1 MSQQVII
8 TSVTANT
15 PVNIYYCDSY
25 SASCVY
31 VATVSTFPFEFNV
44 PDPYDTVDFVVKIV
58 DTQGC
63 IDGNVVL
70 ITPTPTASHTP
81 TPTITPTQTIT
92 QTPTE
97 SVTPTISP
105 TQSATP
111 TITPTFTP
119 TPSLTPAIA
128 THPIGQVLSPNS
140 ANTCSDTITV
150 NNYYTYISEANS
162 VPVIGVNIYTTKVG
176 IVLYNPFN
184 GANRWIKMGFGA
196 DYYAVQINTSG
207 KINNFVICS

>member
-1 MSQQVII
+1 MSQQVTI

-25 SASCVY
+25 SAGCVY

-44 PDPYDTVDFVVKIV
+44 PDPYDTLDFVVKIV

-97 SVTPTISP
+97 SVTPTITP

-111 TITPTFTP
+111 TLTPTFTP

-128 THPIGQVLSPNS
+128 THAIGQTISTTS
-140 ANTCSDTITV
+140 ANTCNETITV
-150 NNYYTYISEANS
+150 NNYYTYISQANS
-162 VPVIGVNIYTTKVG
+162 VPVNGAVVYQTKVG
-176 IVLYNPFN
+176 ITLYSPFN
-184 GANRWIKMGFGA
+184 GANRWIKMGWGTN
-196 DYYAVQINTSG
+196 YYAV
-207 KINNFVICS
+207 KINVVGEIVNFVMC

>member
-1 MSQQVII
+1 MSQQVTI

-31 VATVSTFPFEFNV
+31 VATVSTFPFVFDV

-81 TPTITPTQTIT
+81 TPTITPSQTIT

-97 SVTPTISP
+97 SVTPTITP

-111 TITPTFTP
+111 TVTPTFTP

-128 THPIGQVLSPNS
+128 THAIGQTTSVTS
-140 ANTCSDTITV
+140 ANTCNETITV
-150 NNYYTYISEANS
+150 NNYYTYISQANS
-162 VPVIGVNIYTTKVG
+162 VPVNGAVVYQTKVG
-176 IVLYNPFN
+176 ITLYNPFN
-184 GANRWIKMGFGA
+184 GQNRWIKMGWGSN
-196 DYYAVQINTSG
+196 YYAVQINVVG
-207 KINNFVICS
+207 EIVNFVQC

>member
-1 MSQQVII
+1 MSQQVTI

-31 VATVSTFPFEFNV
+31 VATVSTFPFVFNV
-44 PDPYDTVDFVVKIV
+44 PDPYDTVDFVVKII

-63 IDGNVVL
+63 IDGNIIL
-70 ITPTPTASHTP
+70 ITPTPTSSHTP

-128 THPIGQVLSPNS
+128 THAIGQTISPTS
-140 ANTCSDTITV
+140 ANTCNETITV
-150 NNYYTYISEANS
+150 NNYYTYISQANS
-162 VPVIGVNIYTTKVG
+162 VPVNGAVVYQTKVG
-176 IVLYNPFN
+176 IILYNPFN
-184 GANRWIKMGFGA
+184 GANRWIKMGWGSNF
-196 DYYAVQINTSG
+196 YAVQINVVG
-207 KINNFVICS
+207 EIVNFVQC